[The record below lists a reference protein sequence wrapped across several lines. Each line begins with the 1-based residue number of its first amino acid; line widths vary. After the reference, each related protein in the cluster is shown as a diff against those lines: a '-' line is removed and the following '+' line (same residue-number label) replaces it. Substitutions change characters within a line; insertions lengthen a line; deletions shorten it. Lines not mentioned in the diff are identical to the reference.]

1 MCHFISFFTENNYL
15 MLWVSFFHRYGL
27 QGVGCSHEPEP
38 STSRY
43 VLHPTQYPTTLIFS
57 LSFHIVSFF
66 LPSFFLLFFSFS
78 FSLNLLP
85 EGAYKIEVDL
95 GECKNTIGNG
105 TVDTQLFLP
114 ANSTKAVNERKIDYC
129 SVRLNEFLF

>member
-1 MCHFISFFTENNYL
+1 

-43 VLHPTQYPTTLIFS
+43 VLHPTQYPTTLIFAIIIISYMFLFFFLIFSFFFFS
-57 LSFHIVSFF
+57 LSLSP
-66 LPSFFLLFFSFS
+66 LR
-78 FSLNLLP
+78 LP

-95 GECKNTIGNG
+95 GECKSNIDNG